1 MDEFS
6 GSGSGNCGFELRS
19 SQNVEWRWHL
29 PGHLAPG
36 TFLGTWHLAASW
48 VPGTWHLPGLLVGAS
63 YPHGVEPVKN
73 FIERKPLMR
82 QGAWGPKFRGT
93 RRSGPQKVEK
103 PLPAGARGGE
113 APGGC
118 HAIESK
124 QGEKWINHV
133 LKRKVSTY
141 ELVRAQCFNET
152 NCINGAR
159 NRLYEMLKINK
170 AHSSIKLE

>member
-1 MDEFS
+1 MDCWWKMDEFS
-6 GSGSGNCGFELRS
+6 GTGSGNCGFELRS

-29 PGHLAPG
+29 PGHPA
-36 TFLGTWHLAASW
+36 
-48 VPGTWHLPGLLVGAS
+48 PGTWHFPGLLVGAS
-63 YPHGVEPVKN
+63 YPDGVEPVKN

-82 QGAWGPKFRGT
+82 QGAWGPKFQGT

-103 PLPAGARGGE
+103 PLPGGARGGK
-113 APGGC
+113 APGGR
-118 HAIESK
+118 HAIEFK

-133 LKRKVSTY
+133 LKRKVWSY

-170 AHSSIKLE
+170 APPTPQ